1 MNWFEFELEHVR
13 YFDFDWKQV
22 KMTQLASEKII
33 LIAGSVCKDWSTM
46 GKQNGFNGNFTML
59 CAVMLAICRRV
70 RPIVFIHECT
80 RLFPYHILEKALK
93 GSTDHHLILD
103 PPNHGAPVRRS
114 RSYDA
119 VIKPGWDIKLGREH
133 AMTDFARLLNKC
145 SLDAGVWLQASQ
157 EEAAVFA
164 CVFGFHCQFQW
175 HVLFYKLE
183 DLKTEDL
190 TLTLTVCVCICDNC
204 GSSAEWSGVHS
215 NPHYIIHFVI
225 VVFLQVDLYRYHLAS
240 VAMRGSKTDFRELLP
255 PTARMNLQLAES
267 WTWVQE
273 QIQQNEMAMNL
284 DQNPSFQAHIGIYMP
299 CILASISHMWLV
311 LHLGLV
317 ARTTRTVYNNGIS
330 KQVRHYQLLR
340 AILCHSFTFDSILS
354 CESCFFWLLT

>member
-59 CAVMLAICRRV
+59 CAVMLAIWRRV

-119 VIKPGWDIKLGREH
+119 VIKPGWDIKLGRDH

-183 DLKTEDL
+183 DLKTEDWRL
-190 TLTLTVCVCICDNC
+190 DIDID
-204 GSSAEWSGVHS
+204 S
-215 NPHYIIHFVI
+215 
-225 VVFLQVDLYRYHLAS
+225 LYLW
-240 VAMRGSKTDFRELLP
+240 
-255 PTARMNLQLAES
+255 QL
-267 WTWVQE
+267 W
-273 QIQQNEMAMNL
+273 
-284 DQNPSFQAHIGIYMP
+284 
-299 CILASISHMWLV
+299 
-311 LHLGLV
+311 
-317 ARTTRTVYNNGIS
+317 
-330 KQVRHYQLLR
+330 
-340 AILCHSFTFDSILS
+340 
-354 CESCFFWLLT
+354 